1 MDSLQPQTRQAV
13 SMPAEMRN
21 WRVISS
27 FWSSFNRELTRI
39 KQMQEALNIPQLE
52 ELIHAAQQVIRPVYA
67 LTAGLNG

>member
-1 MDSLQPQTRQAV
+1 MQDPAV
-13 SMPAEMRN
+13 AEK
-21 WRVISS
+21 
-27 FWSSFNRELTRI
+27 I